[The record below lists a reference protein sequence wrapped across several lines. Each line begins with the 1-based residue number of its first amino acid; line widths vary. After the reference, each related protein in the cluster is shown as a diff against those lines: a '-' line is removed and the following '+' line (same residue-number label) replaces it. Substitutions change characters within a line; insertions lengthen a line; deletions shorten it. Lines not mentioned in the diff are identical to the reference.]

1 MLFFENLGD
10 KVMARGVNKVILIGN
25 LGNDPEVRYT
35 PNGNAVANVTLAT
48 STTWRDKQTGEL
60 QERTEWHRIAFF
72 NRLAEIVGEYLRK
85 GSKVYIEGSL
95 RTRKWQDKNGV
106 DRYTTE
112 IIANE
117 MHMLDGRGSNAHNSN
132 NANSSAESSSGTA
145 STNTAAQSTAPI
157 PETVEL
163 DDDIP

>member
-1 MLFFENLGD
+1 
-10 KVMARGVNKVILIGN
+10 MARGVNKVILIGN

-95 RTRKWQDKNGV
+95 RTRKWQDKNGI

-117 MHMLDGRGSNAHNSN
+117 MHMLDNRHSGSNHTNHGHGNYENKMQSHNTTTTQKQTSVD
-132 NANSSAESSSGTA
+132 
-145 STNTAAQSTAPI
+145 STTD
-157 PETVEL
+157 L
-163 DDDIP
+163 DDDIPF

>member
-1 MLFFENLGD
+1 M
-10 KVMARGVNKVILIGN
+10 VRGVNKVILIGN
-25 LGNDPEVRYT
+25 LGQDPEVRFT

-48 STTWRDKQTGEL
+48 SASWRDKQTGES

-95 RTRKWQDKNGV
+95 RTRKWQDKSGI

-117 MHMLDGRGSNAHNSN
+117 MHMLDNRGTNSGNHSNQPNEADSN
-132 NANSSAESSSGTA
+132 KQSGLSANTPQALMSSRDDSPLSDF
-145 STNTAAQSTAPI
+145 
-157 PETVEL
+157 
-163 DDDIP
+163 DDDIPF

>member
-1 MLFFENLGD
+1 
-10 KVMARGVNKVILIGN
+10 MARGVNKVILIGN

-72 NRLAEIVGEYLRK
+72 NRLAEIVGEYLHK
-85 GSKVYIEGSL
+85 GSKAYVEGSL

-117 MHMLDGRGSNAHNSN
+117 MHMLDSRGTGGSQVND
-132 NANSSAESSSGTA
+132 SSKHSSDQESSQPKANLDTP
-145 STNTAAQSTAPI
+145 TDF
-157 PETVEL
+157 
-163 DDDIP
+163 DDDIPF

>member
-1 MLFFENLGD
+1 
-10 KVMARGVNKVILIGN
+10 MARGVNKVILIGN

-35 PNGNAVANVTLAT
+35 PNGNAVANITLAT

-85 GSKVYIEGSL
+85 GSKIYVEGSL
-95 RTRKWQDKNGV
+95 RTRKWQDKNGI

-117 MHMLDGRGSNAHNSN
+117 MHMLDSRGSYSGSPKEASPQ
-132 NANSSAESSSGTA
+132 SASEHSPSEAQPSHLD
-145 STNTAAQSTAPI
+145 TAADF
-157 PETVEL
+157 
-163 DDDIP
+163 DDDIPF